1 MRQHGHM
8 PTPPVH
14 EAVIVAGG
22 RATRMGGLDKPAQV
36 VAGRRMLDAALA
48 AVAGLDR
55 VTVVGPPRDGLDPS
69 VTLVRESPA
78 GSGPVAALAAARP
91 SADVVVTLPSDL
103 PFVTADT
110 VTTLLGAL
118 DDAPDADAAFAVDD
132 SGHLQFLVAAWR
144 GPALRARIAALGDVV
159 DRPVRALLPDR
170 HVAVAAPGI
179 DDCDTPDDLARAR
192 TAARDRGAVPGP
204 AQARTLLLRA
214 QRPLPI
220 RTVAPEAAFGATLAA
235 PLVAAAALPPVPT
248 SAMDG
253 YAVAGDGPW
262 SLRDEIRTA
271 GSEGRIVLEDGQAVR
286 IATGAHLLPGATA
299 VVRDE
304 FVSVADGVVTRL
316 PDAPVRDDARAVGE
330 DWLPGT
336 VLAQTGAAVT
346 PATVSAAFSGEVAHL
361 DVRGPLRVHL
371 VVTGDE
377 IRRTGP
383 LEEGQTRDSLGP
395 VLPRF
400 VQWCGARVSGEQHL
414 RDTADGFDALLHDA
428 LDTDAI
434 VIVGATGGGA
444 ADQLRGALDRAGAEI
459 VVDRVR
465 CKPGGS
471 QVAAVLPDGRAVLG
485 LPGNPVAAVGTLM
498 VMLPAIVAGRT
509 GRAPAP
515 PLLAPLADAG
525 AVSGDRTRLL
535 PAYRSGDGRWLC
547 DNAVRTSHLAGLIG
561 RCAIAL
567 VPPHAVD
574 GDDVEFLLLPD

>member
-1 MRQHGHM
+1 MS
-8 PTPPVH
+8 TPPVH

-22 RATRMGGLDKPAQV
+22 RATRMGGLDKPAQI
-36 VAGRRMLDAALA
+36 VAGRRMLDAAVA

-55 VTVVGPPRDGLDPS
+55 VTVVGPPRDGLGAS
-69 VTLVRESPA
+69 VTQVRESPA

-91 SADVVVTLPSDL
+91 AADVVVTLPSDL
-103 PFVTADT
+103 PFVTTDT
-110 VTTLLGAL
+110 VTALLDAL
-118 DDAPDADAAFAVDD
+118 RTAPDADAAFAVDD
-132 SGHLQFLVAAWR
+132 TGRVQFLVAAWR
-144 GPALRARIAALGDVV
+144 GAALASRLAALGDVV

-170 HVAVAAPGI
+170 HVTVAAPGI
-179 DDCDTPDDLARAR
+179 DDCDTLDDLARAR
-192 TAARDRGAVPGP
+192 TGARDHTEAPGP
-204 AQARTLLLRA
+204 ARARTLVRNA
-214 QRPLPI
+214 QRRLPV
-220 RTVAPEAAFGATLAA
+220 RTVPPAEAFGTTLAT
-235 PLVAAAALPPVPT
+235 PLVAAGALPPVAT

-262 SLRDEIRTA
+262 SLRTEIRTA
-271 GSEGRIVLEDGQAVR
+271 GSSGRVVLDDGQAVR
-286 IATGAHLLPGATA
+286 IATGAHLPPGATS

-304 FVSVADGVVTRL
+304 FVSVTGSVVTLL
-316 PDAPVRDDARAVGE
+316 PDAPRRDDARAVGE

-336 VLAQTGAAVT
+336 LLADAGVSVT
-346 PATVSAAFSGEVAHL
+346 PAVVSAAFSGEVTAL

-371 VVTGDE
+371 VITGDE

-383 LEEGQTRDSLGP
+383 LEQGQTRDSLGP

-400 VQWCGARVSGEQHL
+400 VEWCGARVSGEQHL
-414 RDTADGFDALLHDA
+414 RDTADGFDVLLRDTV
-428 LDTDAI
+428 DTDAL

-471 QVAAVLPDGRAVLG
+471 QVSAVLPDGRAVLG

-498 VMLPAIVAGRT
+498 VVLPAVVCGRT
-509 GRAPAP
+509 GRASA
-515 PLLAPLADAG
+515 APLVAPLVNAG
-525 AVSGDRTRLL
+525 DVAGDRTRLL
-535 PAYRSGDGRWLC
+535 PAYRDEEGRWLC

-561 RCAIAL
+561 RDAIAL

-574 GDDVEFLLLPD
+574 GDDAEFLPLPG